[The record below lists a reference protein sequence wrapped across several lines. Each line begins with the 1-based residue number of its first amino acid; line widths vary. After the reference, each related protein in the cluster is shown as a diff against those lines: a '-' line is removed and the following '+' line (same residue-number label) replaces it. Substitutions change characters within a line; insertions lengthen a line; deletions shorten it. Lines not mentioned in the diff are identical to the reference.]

1 MKELEILEADANFRR
16 NSFELYKSGE
26 AEGEGCAGAKKN
38 TTGKPNHG
46 EHGLV
51 DDLGPQRDKEVPA
64 SIS

>member
-26 AEGEGCAGAKKN
+26 GEGGEGGAGAKKVN

-51 DDLGPQRDKEVPA
+51 DDLGP
-64 SIS
+64 